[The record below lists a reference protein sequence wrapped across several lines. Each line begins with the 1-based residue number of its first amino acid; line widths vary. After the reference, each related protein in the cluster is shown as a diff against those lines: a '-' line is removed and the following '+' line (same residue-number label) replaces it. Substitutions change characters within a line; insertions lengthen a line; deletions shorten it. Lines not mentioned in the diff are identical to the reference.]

1 MFAVILFWESFEKS
15 QKLEPAKILCH
26 TVGLFSRFTYIKHEI
41 ILEKPLQELFIH
53 EQKTQITIWVNCAA
67 LWEGLN
73 GVNR

>member
-26 TVGLFSRFTYIKHEI
+26 TVGLFSRFTYIEHEI

-53 EQKTQITIWVNCAA
+53 EQKT
-67 LWEGLN
+67 
-73 GVNR
+73 